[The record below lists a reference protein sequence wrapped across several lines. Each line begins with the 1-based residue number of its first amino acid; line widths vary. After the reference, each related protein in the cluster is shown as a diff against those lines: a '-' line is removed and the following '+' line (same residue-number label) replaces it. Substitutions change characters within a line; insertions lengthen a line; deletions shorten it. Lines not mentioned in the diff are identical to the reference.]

1 MGSSEDPTVT
11 LLPTGP
17 TGWPLSTNAKLMNDP
32 VERRALYAVIEREGL
47 KKGIWAPIG
56 SAFRN
61 RDGSWN
67 PKFDLLPMRPD
78 TTIQMREA
86 TSEGATRD
94 VDEE

>member
-1 MGSSEDPTVT
+1 
-11 LLPTGP
+11 
-17 TGWPLSTNAKLMNDP
+17 MNDS

-67 PKFDLLPMRPD
+67 LKFALLPTRPD
-78 TTIQMREA
+78 TTIQMRESN
-86 TSEGATRD
+86 SEEAARD
-94 VDEE
+94 LNEE